1 VTLDEFLADGE
12 GNHANLSR
20 GECRLYRAYSLPVAI
35 GYGKT
40 HEAALAHALE
50 IYDQSRAGQKGS

>member
-1 VTLDEFLADGE
+1 MTLDEFLADGE
-12 GNHANLSR
+12 GNRASFAR
-20 GECRLYRAYSLPVAI
+20 GECRLYRAYSLAVAI

-50 IYDQSRAGQKGS
+50 SYDQRERGEK